1 MGQNIVEAVRGGFL
15 DVAHRGARSLAPE
28 NTLIAGRRAFDS
40 GARMW
45 EIDVRMSRDG
55 ELVVI
60 HDATLERTSDVKE
73 RFPGRMPWNV
83 HDFTLDELKSL
94 NFGSWFETEDPFRQI
109 SAGMVSRA
117 ELDRYSSVRMPTLRE
132 ALEFTLGNDW
142 LVNIEIKDLEDGA
155 WHNEIAELT
164 ARLVCSMSAAGS
176 VILSSFNPDYLA
188 RVKKTDKNLRTGVLV
203 DHIPEDPGVLMRSLD
218 AFTFHPALQ
227 DFPTETVRRLV
238 DSGFGVLVW
247 VVNDED
253 TAGKLMRSGVSGM
266 FTDFPQNMHAVVE
279 RERRRLAD
287 AERNH

>member
-1 MGQNIVEAVRGGFL
+1 MGQDIVEAVRSGFL
-15 DVAHRGARSLAPE
+15 NVAHRGARSLAPE
-28 NTLIAGRRAFDS
+28 NTLIAGRRAFDA
-40 GARMW
+40 GVGMW

-109 SAGMVSRA
+109 PAGMVSRA

-142 LVNIEIKDLEDGA
+142 LVNIEIKDLQDGA
-155 WHNEIAELT
+155 RHNEIAELT
-164 ARLVCSMSAAGS
+164 ARLVCSMSAAGN

-188 RVKKTDKNLRTGVLV
+188 RVKKTDKDLRTGVLV
-203 DHIPEDPGVLMRSLD
+203 DHMPEDPGGLMRSLD
-218 AFTFHPALQ
+218 AFTFHPALSA
-227 DFPTETVRRLV
+227 FSTEAVRRLV

-266 FTDFPQNMHAVVE
+266 FTDFPQNMRAVVE

-287 AERNH
+287 TERSH